1 MHLFI
6 LTCGPL
12 AIERRADTAAEAID
26 QGLTELGH
34 LGHGIS
40 CRCIR

>member
-1 MHLFI
+1 MRTFI

-12 AIERRADTAAEAID
+12 SIERRADTAAEAID
-26 QGLTELGH
+26 IGLAELGH

>member
-12 AIERRADTAAEAID
+12 AIELRADTAAEAID
-26 QGLTELGH
+26 QGLAELGH

>member
-1 MHLFI
+1 MRTFI

-12 AIERRADTAAEAID
+12 SIEHRAETAAEAID
-26 QGLTELGH
+26 HGINELGH